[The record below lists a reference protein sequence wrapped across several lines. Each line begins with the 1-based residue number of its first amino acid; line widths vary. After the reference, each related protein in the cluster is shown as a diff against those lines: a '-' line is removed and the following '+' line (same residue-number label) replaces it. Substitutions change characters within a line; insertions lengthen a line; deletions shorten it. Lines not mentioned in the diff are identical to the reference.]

1 LEHSLSLNSILFEI
15 AIIFIIASILGLI
28 TSKFRQPA
36 IFAYIFAGIILG
48 PGLLGFIKNAEL
60 IDYLAEIGVIALL
73 FTLGLEFSFDKF
85 KEIKNHIL
93 FAGIMQI
100 GLTITF
106 VGILVFFLGFNIT
119 QCVLIGSIV
128 ALSSTVV
135 VLKTLTDNA
144 QIDSVHGRIIL
155 GILIIQ
161 DISLIPI
168 MIILSNITGE
178 SGSMLI
184 PLLSAILKAGV
195 FLGLALFVS
204 LKLTPMIMNLIT
216 STNKEMLIIAS
227 VGVAIG
233 TAVLGTYFGISLELG
248 AFVAGLS
255 LSVTVHSK
263 QVVAEIMPFRD
274 VFAMVFFVSI
284 GMMMDTNLFFNKF
297 LLVIAIVS
305 SILLIKF
312 VICFMV
318 VFIIKYPGQTALW
331 AGFSLL
337 QIGEFSFIIAKLGFS
352 KNIISEDIY
361 SLTIISTLITMMI
374 TPFVVKA
381 IPSIIISLQKVHF
394 WNKYFKGQLE
404 ISHSQVDIRDHV
416 IIAGFGPI
424 GRSIAKILSL
434 NNEKYIVIELNN
446 NTIQDLKKQNVYA
459 IYGDATHPEIIEH
472 ANIEHAKIVIITL
485 PDVKS
490 CEMATINSRRLH
502 KNVYIIV
509 RARYQSHIEQLY
521 QAGANVVVYEEYET
535 SLGIMVNALEMMN
548 YSRNEIETIAKLV
561 QSNQF
566 EILKETCKEQVNCR
580 TVIGSLR
587 QNEIEWI
594 KVSDNHWFANKSIS
608 ESNIRKKTGVSIISI
623 TKNGESITNPSPETV
638 IENGDIIAV
647 IGQKDQIESFFNQ

>member
-1 LEHSLSLNSILFEI
+1 MEHSLSLNSILFEI